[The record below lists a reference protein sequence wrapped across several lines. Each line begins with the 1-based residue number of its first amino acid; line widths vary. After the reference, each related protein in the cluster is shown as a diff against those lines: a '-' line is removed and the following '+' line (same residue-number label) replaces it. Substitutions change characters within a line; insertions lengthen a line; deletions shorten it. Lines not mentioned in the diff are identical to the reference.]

1 MSKFKIFIFE
11 KSYFLLLYCLVVGL
25 LFLTSNSF
33 NPITSYNNIDLLT
46 KTFLNEYLIG
56 YLYNILFISFIS
68 AIIWNKNN
76 EYFEYIRFKNKSN
89 YLNGKL
95 LNFIYTSLFAT
106 LVIVFFSILTSILYS
121 NNSDILYFT
130 KYLMMQNL
138 KMGYIEFIV
147 KKSILFFS
155 YIYFLSCV
163 YYLLYV
169 ITKRYDIP
177 VLISFIAPYTFF
189 ILYKSD
195 IYIPSPYTTIYYGK
209 STLMTNYNFIDCL
222 SINLL
227 SIFMVILLIRFWLK
241 KYDFELTL
249 KSKK

>member
-1 MSKFKIFIFE
+1 MRKFKIFIFE
-11 KSYFLLLYCLVVGL
+11 KSYFLLAYCIVIGL
-25 LFLTSNSF
+25 LFLTSNAF
-33 NPITSYNNIDLLT
+33 NPITSYNSIDLLT

-56 YLYNILFISFIS
+56 YLYNILFVSFIS

-76 EYFEYIRFKNKSN
+76 EYFEYIRFKNKLN

-106 LVIVFFSILTSILYS
+106 LIILFFSIITSILYS
-121 NNSDILYFT
+121 NNTDILYFK

-138 KMGYIEFIV
+138 KMGYIEFIG
-147 KKSILFFS
+147 KKSVLFFS
-155 YIYFLSCV
+155 YIYFLSCL
-163 YYLLYV
+163 YYLLYI
-169 ITKRYDIP
+169 ITKRFDIS
-177 VLISFIAPYTFF
+177 VFVSFILPFTFF

-209 STLMTNYNFIDCL
+209 SVLMINYNFIICL
-222 SINLL
+222 LINLL
-227 SIFMVILLIRFWLK
+227 SIFIVILLIIFWIK

-249 KSKK
+249 KAKK